1 MEVHRGG
8 AMPGRNSWPA
18 APGGK
23 GISKKKPRF
32 GKVAE
37 SLQSR
42 LSASFRR
49 RELGVRLSPKSSR

>member
-1 MEVHRGG
+1 
-8 AMPGRNSWPA
+8 MPGRNSWPA